1 MKAFSHVGKEPIFI
15 WLKQVNKQQKI
26 VSMTKLSW
34 KPDFKDSFQGK
45 PPVNLMPS
53 EFCPV
58 YKIFINVRHIIPVR
72 LVQIIRYIIYA
83 TCQKGK
89 ENTTL
94 VWVLSYI
101 TFVYTRIIL
110 SVNPFHQIA
119 IVQRTGQMYSFVIAC
134 II

>member
-1 MKAFSHVGKEPIFI
+1 MKAFLHVEKEPFFI
-15 WLKQVNKQQKI
+15 WLKQVNKQQNI
-26 VSMTKLSW
+26 VSMAQLAGNLILK
-34 KPDFKDSFQGK
+34 SFQGK

-53 EFCPV
+53 ESCPV

-72 LVQIIRYIIYA
+72 LPQIIRYIIYA
-83 TCQKGK
+83 TCQKEK

-101 TFVYTRIIL
+101 TFVYTRIVL